1 MLYKK
6 LESCG
11 LSAGPQVYLSKEQFL
26 NVFTQL
32 KDLPIFAWLFQVMD
46 GVRINFLNFDEN
58 ETKGTKGYSGN
69 DDRRL
74 TLESIAR
81 MRSMIQKDTSL
92 SNEELGLIKEFYDR
106 EMVSRDGKYV
116 MKLLNKMFRNI
127 ENKTLR
133 EKFVN
138 SVVQKSQ
145 TSRYEYLCRL
155 AQLICKGSDDE
166 EDKVTFL
173 FGIFSG
179 FQPEIKRQG
188 MKDFADV
195 FQLPPTLFPLNGS
208 SIHLD
213 EFLNLTEDAE
223 IEFELYEACKPMLMA
238 MMAIT
243 PSSDIEEKEAIFA
256 ALNCNR
262 SVESYIYENFTD
274 ELE

>member
-1 MLYKK
+1 M
-6 LESCG
+6 
-11 LSAGPQVYLSKEQFL
+11 
-26 NVFTQL
+26 
-32 KDLPIFAWLFQVMD
+32 
-46 GVRINFLNFDEN
+46 NFLNFDEN
-58 ETKGTKGYSGN
+58 ETKGTKAYSGN
-69 DDRRL
+69 DERRL
-74 TLESIAR
+74 TVESIAR

-133 EKFVN
+133 QKFVN

-213 EFLNLTEDAE
+213 EFLNITEDAE

>member
-46 GVRINFLNFDEN
+46 GVRMNFLNFE
-58 ETKGTKGYSGN
+58 ESEAKGN
-69 DDRRL
+69 DERRL
-74 TLESIAR
+74 TVESIAR

-133 EKFVN
+133 
-138 SVVQKSQ
+138 
-145 TSRYEYLCRL
+145 
-155 AQLICKGSDDE
+155 
-166 EDKVTFL
+166 
-173 FGIFSG
+173 
-179 FQPEIKRQG
+179 
-188 MKDFADV
+188 
-195 FQLPPTLFPLNGS
+195 
-208 SIHLD
+208 
-213 EFLNLTEDAE
+213 
-223 IEFELYEACKPMLMA
+223 
-238 MMAIT
+238 
-243 PSSDIEEKEAIFA
+243 
-256 ALNCNR
+256 
-262 SVESYIYENFTD
+262 
-274 ELE
+274 